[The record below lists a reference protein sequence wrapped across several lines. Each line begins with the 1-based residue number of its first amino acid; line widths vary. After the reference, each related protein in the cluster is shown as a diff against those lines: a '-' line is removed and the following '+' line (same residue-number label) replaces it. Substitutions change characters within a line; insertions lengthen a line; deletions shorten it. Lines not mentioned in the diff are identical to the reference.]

1 MTRSSPFALD
11 GRTVLVTG
19 AGRGLGRGIAVGL
32 ASAGARVVA
41 VSRSDIELAETA
53 SVAAAATTSGSV
65 LPVAWDLSRSEAYE
79 ELVAAAEAAAGPV
92 HAVVHGAGIQHR
104 EAADE
109 FRLEDWRRV
118 LQLNLEAP
126 FFLSTAVHRRQLTHG
141 IAGSHV
147 FVGSLASSIGL
158 RNVAAYA
165 AAKSGVL
172 GVVRA
177 LSAEWAPQGTR
188 VNCIGPGYFRTS
200 LTEDLLSDEAKAA
213 WVHSRIP
220 MGRLGQA
227 EELAGLATFLVSDAS
242 SYVTG
247 ELINVDGGWLAS

>member
-1 MTRSSPFALD
+1 MTSSSPFSLD

-19 AGRGLGRGIAVGL
+19 AGRGLGRAIAVGL
-32 ASAGARVVA
+32 AAHGARVVA
-41 VSRSDIELAETA
+41 VSRSESELAAT
-53 SVAAAATTSGSV
+53 AAAANESGSV
-65 LPVAWDLSRSEAYE
+65 LPVSWDLSRSEGCA
-79 ELVAAAEAAAGPV
+79 ELVAAAETVAGPV
-92 HAVVHGAGIQHR
+92 HGVIHGAGIQHR
-104 EAADE
+104 EAADD
-109 FRLEDWRRV
+109 FALEDWRRV
-118 LQLNLEAP
+118 NQLNLEAP
-126 FFLSTAVHRRQLTHG
+126 FFLSTAVHRRQVELG

-177 LSAEWAPQGTR
+177 LSAEWAPSGTR

-200 LTEDLLSDEAKAA
+200 LTEDLLSDDVKAA

-220 MGRLGQA
+220 MARLGQA
-227 EELAGLATFLVSDAS
+227 EELAGVAAFLISDAS

>member
-1 MTRSSPFALD
+1 MTDRSIFALD

-19 AGRGLGRGIAVGL
+19 AGRGLGRAMAVGL
-32 ASAGARVVA
+32 AAQGARVVA
-41 VSRSDIELAETA
+41 VSRSERELAET
-53 SVAAAATTSGSV
+53 VAAAEPGSV
-65 LPVAWDLSRSEAYE
+65 LSVAWDLSRTEGCV
-79 ELVAAAEAAAGPV
+79 ELVAAVETLAGPV
-92 HAVVHGAGIQHR
+92 FGVVHGAGIQHR
-104 EAADE
+104 EPADAFPVE
-109 FRLEDWRRV
+109 EWRRV

-126 FFLSTAVHRRQLTHG
+126 FFLSTAVHRRQVALG

-158 RNVAAYA
+158 PNVAAYV

-177 LSAEWAPQGTR
+177 LAAEWAPSGTR

-200 LTEDLLSDEAKAA
+200 LTEDLLSDETKAA
-213 WVHSRIP
+213 WVRSRIP

-227 EELAGLATFLVSDAS
+227 DELAGLAAFLISDAS